1 MLVPALRKI
10 VAAADPAQPVSDVNT
25 MSEIAGAETAPRLV
39 QVRVLGAFAAI
50 ALVLAAVG
58 IHGLLSFA
66 VSMRSREIG
75 VRMALGA
82 QRSDIL
88 RMVAGTGARLAG
100 AGVLAGSA
108 LAYAAARALQSLL
121 AGVSPGDALVWGSA
135 ILLSIVMTVA
145 GSLVPAIRAA
155 RVDPGIAIRCD

>member
-1 MLVPALRKI
+1 
-10 VAAADPAQPVSDVNT
+10 
-25 MSEIAGAETAPRLV
+25 V
-39 QVRVLGAFAAI
+39 QGRVRGAFAAS

-58 IHGLLSFA
+58 MHGLLSFA
-66 VSMRSREIG
+66 VSTRSREIG

-82 QRSDIL
+82 RRGDIL

-108 LAYAAARALQSLL
+108 LGYAAARTLQSLL
-121 AGVSPGDALVWGSA
+121 AGVSPGDALVWGAA
-135 ILLSIVMTVA
+135 ILLSLVMTVA

-155 RVDPGIAIRCD
+155 RVDPGIAIRCE